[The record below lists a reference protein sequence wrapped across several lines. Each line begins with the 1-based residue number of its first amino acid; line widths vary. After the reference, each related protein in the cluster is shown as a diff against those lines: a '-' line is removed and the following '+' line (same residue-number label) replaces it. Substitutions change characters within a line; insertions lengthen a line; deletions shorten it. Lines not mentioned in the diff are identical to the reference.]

1 MLFIFALENR
11 DNMDPKNI
19 GRFER
24 TEKVIHLKPETRE
37 ALRKILEDYNKLP
50 DTQSRRRGKY
60 KKILE
65 YSPLGKYLDEKET
78 DDELRFI
85 KRQEE

>member
-1 MLFIFALENR
+1 
-11 DNMDPKNI
+11 MDPKNI
-19 GRFER
+19 RRFER
-24 TEKVIHLKPETRE
+24 PEKVTPLKPETRE

-50 DTQSRRRGKY
+50 DIQSRRRGKY

-65 YSPLGKYLDEKET
+65 FSPLGKYPDEKEI